1 MAPITERMVRSR
13 AEHNEGRVATLE
25 EVSLH
30 QQNIEKIELL
40 NQACRQLRI
49 LYLQNNVIGK
59 LQNLHRLKRLEYLNV
74 ALNNLRRVENLQGLE
89 SLQKLDLTMNF
100 IDRAGLLSLHSL
112 RRNEGLRDLYMVGNP
127 CCDWPG
133 WRPFVVGTLPH
144 VRRLDGQ
151 DVKPSERIRAAQ
163 DLPGLTAELR
173 AALEA
178 EGVDP
183 DRAGE
188 VEDDSLDADGE
199 PVDEAYVGED
209 GETYRPYTPAT
220 RLLEAREAAAEE
232 EAAAEKKREEH
243 RKLLEGDR
251 PAGERERRAGFD
263 ELRPGEA
270 VLNKNEGKQEFT
282 LREAAD
288 GRSIVLDVAVG
299 KFMDTSLLEC
309 DVQPRFVRVL
319 VKGKLLQL
327 TLEEEVAPDQSV
339 AQRNIHTGHLV
350 VTMPK
355 AGPVLGGGGPST
367 ALLAR
372 EGGGGGGGAPS
383 GSGAGGK
390 GARLKPIGGGGGGVN
405 LRGLVRGAGGAEPGG
420 LRAVRTRRLGGGSPP
435 AEDSSSGEEDG
446 GGRGRGG
453 GSDSESGG
461 DDEDQPPPL
470 L

>member
-1 MAPITERMVRSR
+1 M
-13 AEHNEGRVATLE
+13 
-25 EVSLH
+25 
-30 QQNIEKIELL
+30 
-40 NQACRQLRI
+40 
-49 LYLQNNVIGK
+49 
-59 LQNLHRLKRLEYLNV
+59 
-74 ALNNLRRVENLQGLE
+74 
-89 SLQKLDLTMNF
+89 
-100 IDRAGLLSLHSL
+100 
-112 RRNEGLRDLYMVGNP
+112 
-127 CCDWPG
+127 
-133 WRPFVVGTLPH
+133 GTLPH

-220 RLLEAREAAAEE
+220 RLLEAREAAAE
-232 EAAAEKKREEH
+232 EKKREEH

-372 EGGGGGGGAPS
+372 EGEGGPS
-383 GSGAGGK
+383 GSGAERK
-390 GARLKPIGGGGGGVN
+390 GARLKPIGGGGAGVN

-435 AEDSSSGEEDG
+435 AEDSSSGEDG
-446 GGRGRGG
+446 GGG